1 RRGAASRAPA
11 RRQTSLPA
19 TSTCDVRVLPARV
32 DASRRRRRRARH
44 HFRPP
49 RPPSCC
55 RGSAAA
61 GGRPECRRAR
71 CGLAMPSSP
80 LRVAVVCSSNQN
92 RSMEAH
98 NILSKRG
105 FSVRSFGTGTHVK
118 LPGPAPDKPNVYDFK
133 TTYDQMYN
141 DLLRKDKE
149 LYPSGL
155 SQAWPCGVPGLQ
167 AGQSAQPLLCQQLD
181 QPAGAGAEWS
191 GPPGCGGRPAPSYT
205 QNGILHML
213 DRNKRIK
220 PRPERFQS
228 CKDLFDLILT
238 CEERVYDQ
246 VVEGECPRAGRLAGA
261 LGAAPSTTLGGLA
274 RARAR
279 LPWAES
285 VRAAEASA
293 SLRLAR
299 PVRSPADLNS
309 REQET
314 CQPVHVINVDIQD
327 NHEEATLGAFLIC
340 ELCQCIQHT
349 EDMENEIEELLQE
362 FEEKSG
368 RAFLHTV
375 CFY

>member
-1 RRGAASRAPA
+1 
-11 RRQTSLPA
+11 
-19 TSTCDVRVLPARV
+19 
-32 DASRRRRRRARH
+32 
-44 HFRPP
+44 
-49 RPPSCC
+49 
-55 RGSAAA
+55 
-61 GGRPECRRAR
+61 
-71 CGLAMPSSP
+71 MPSSP

-149 LYPSGL
+149 LGPLMLPANYSVLIQNSFVACAHVYLLKESMLIL
-155 SQAWPCGVPGLQ
+155 SQVVHYPHGAVDHFRSAKTVPDKGHAKSCCLKIEIVF
-167 AGQSAQPLLCQQLD
+167 SSDSLTVKVLN
-181 QPAGAGAEWS
+181 S
-191 GPPGCGGRPAPSYT
+191 SNFRYT

-220 PRPERFQS
+220 PRPERFQN
-228 CKDLFDLILT
+228 CKDVFDLILT

-246 VVEGECPRAGRLAGA
+246 VVE
-261 LGAAPSTTLGGLA
+261 
-274 RARAR
+274 
-279 LPWAES
+279 
-285 VRAAEASA
+285 
-293 SLRLAR
+293 
-299 PVRSPADLNS
+299 DLNS

-349 EDMENEIEELLQE
+349 EDMENEIDELLQE

-368 RAFLHTV
+368 RTFLHTV

>member
-1 RRGAASRAPA
+1 MFWGNPGERKWKGRRKGP
-11 RRQTSLPA
+11 T
-19 TSTCDVRVLPARV
+19 
-32 DASRRRRRRARH
+32 RRRA
-44 HFRPP
+44 PP
-49 RPPSCC
+49 LPFC
-55 RGSAAA
+55 AAA
-61 GGRPECRRAR
+61 ILFVREKEEAAVVAGRSSRVFPHRRRERRRGPWPAPTPPQPLLSLPLAGGGAPRQP
-71 CGLAMPSSP
+71 AMPSSP

-133 TTYDQMYN
+133 TTYDQMYS

-149 LYPSGL
+149 L
-155 SQAWPCGVPGLQ
+155 
-167 AGQSAQPLLCQQLD
+167 
-181 QPAGAGAEWS
+181 
-191 GPPGCGGRPAPSYT
+191 YT

-220 PRPERFQS
+220 PRPERFQN
-228 CKDLFDLILT
+228 CKDVFDLILT

-246 VVEGECPRAGRLAGA
+246 VVE
-261 LGAAPSTTLGGLA
+261 
-274 RARAR
+274 
-279 LPWAES
+279 
-285 VRAAEASA
+285 
-293 SLRLAR
+293 
-299 PVRSPADLNS
+299 DLNS

-349 EDMENEIEELLQE
+349 EDMENEIDELLQE

-368 RAFLHTV
+368 RTFLHTV

>member
-1 RRGAASRAPA
+1 
-11 RRQTSLPA
+11 
-19 TSTCDVRVLPARV
+19 
-32 DASRRRRRRARH
+32 
-44 HFRPP
+44 
-49 RPPSCC
+49 
-55 RGSAAA
+55 
-61 GGRPECRRAR
+61 
-71 CGLAMPSSP
+71 MPSSP

-149 LYPSGL
+149 LY
-155 SQAWPCGVPGLQ
+155 
-167 AGQSAQPLLCQQLD
+167 
-181 QPAGAGAEWS
+181 
-191 GPPGCGGRPAPSYT
+191 T

-220 PRPERFQS
+220 PRPERFQN
-228 CKDLFDLILT
+228 CRDLFDLILT

-246 VVEGECPRAGRLAGA
+246 VVE
-261 LGAAPSTTLGGLA
+261 
-274 RARAR
+274 
-279 LPWAES
+279 
-285 VRAAEASA
+285 
-293 SLRLAR
+293 
-299 PVRSPADLNS
+299 DLNS

-340 ELCQCIQHT
+340 ELCQYSAHGGHG
-349 EDMENEIEELLQE
+349 ERDRRAAAGVRREERQGLPAHRLLLLTSQSHLSE
-362 FEEKSG
+362 PPSF
-368 RAFLHTV
+368 
-375 CFY
+375 C

>member
-1 RRGAASRAPA
+1 
-11 RRQTSLPA
+11 
-19 TSTCDVRVLPARV
+19 
-32 DASRRRRRRARH
+32 
-44 HFRPP
+44 
-49 RPPSCC
+49 
-55 RGSAAA
+55 
-61 GGRPECRRAR
+61 
-71 CGLAMPSSP
+71 MPSSP

-155 SQAWPCGVPGLQ
+155 PFQTPRVVLPGRCNVWLGHGRLSP
-167 AGQSAQPLLCQQLD
+167 GQCTHWLLLC
-181 QPAGAGAEWS
+181 
-191 GPPGCGGRPAPSYT
+191 
-205 QNGILHML
+205 
-213 DRNKRIK
+213 
-220 PRPERFQS
+220 
-228 CKDLFDLILT
+228 
-238 CEERVYDQ
+238 
-246 VVEGECPRAGRLAGA
+246 
-261 LGAAPSTTLGGLA
+261 LA
-274 RARAR
+274 RAW
-279 LPWAES
+279 LL
-285 VRAAEASA
+285 V
-293 SLRLAR
+293 LAHIG
-299 PVRSPADLNS
+299 SSTDLNS

-314 CQPVHVINVDIQD
+314 CQPVHVVNVDIQD

-349 EDMENEIEELLQE
+349 EDMENEIDELLQE

-368 RAFLHTV
+368 RTFLHTV

>member
-1 RRGAASRAPA
+1 
-11 RRQTSLPA
+11 
-19 TSTCDVRVLPARV
+19 
-32 DASRRRRRRARH
+32 
-44 HFRPP
+44 
-49 RPPSCC
+49 
-55 RGSAAA
+55 
-61 GGRPECRRAR
+61 
-71 CGLAMPSSP
+71 MPSSP

-149 LYPSGL
+149 LY
-155 SQAWPCGVPGLQ
+155 
-167 AGQSAQPLLCQQLD
+167 
-181 QPAGAGAEWS
+181 
-191 GPPGCGGRPAPSYT
+191 T

-220 PRPERFQS
+220 PRPERFQN

-246 VVEGECPRAGRLAGA
+246 VVE
-261 LGAAPSTTLGGLA
+261 
-274 RARAR
+274 
-279 LPWAES
+279 
-285 VRAAEASA
+285 
-293 SLRLAR
+293 
-299 PVRSPADLNS
+299 DLNS

-314 CQPVHVINVDIQD
+314 CQPVHVVNVDIQD

-340 ELCQCIQHT
+340 ELCQCVSLAPGSGLSLPL
-349 EDMENEIEELLQE
+349 LLQPRLVQLSHYQQLISTTWSNTE
-362 FEEKSG
+362 FQIKTK
-368 RAFLHTV
+368 RCTL
-375 CFY
+375 